1 MQEVIYLSD
10 RKLSQFL
17 PGLRS
22 AWPRQRVSV
31 STPFGGV
38 EVDPA
43 PGPASDL
50 WGRHLLRVVR
60 RVEESARW
68 YTEAGARPGQWIAFE
83 APLNYFVLDGADPT
97 MVFFADTPAKDQP
110 VRLLLHGSVDHL
122 IAGPPAR
129 VTDETRQSGT
139 LVRNLLGSDASAP
152 GALLAALSDDLGAG
166 PDGRRPS
173 LVTALHALLARID
186 AQTHPETA
194 ATMRGYARVTT
205 GFPATKSPGSPGHPG
220 SPGLPG
226 LLVASPLYVEYAE
239 NVEYPEDTEYADA

>member
-1 MQEVIYLSD
+1 MNGAGVQEVIYLSD

-38 EVDPA
+38 EVDPS

-68 YTEAGARPGQWIAFE
+68 YTEAGVRPGQWIAFE

-97 MVFFADTPAKDQP
+97 MVFFADAPEPDRP

-152 GALLAALSDDLGAG
+152 GALLAALSDDLGTG

-205 GFPATKSPGSPGHPG
+205 GFPATK
-220 SPGLPG
+220 LPG
-226 LLVASPLYVEYAE
+226 LLVASPLYVEY
-239 NVEYPEDTEYADA
+239 TDA

>member
-31 STPFGGV
+31 STPFGGM
-38 EVDPA
+38 EVDPS

-60 RVEESARW
+60 RVQESARW
-68 YTEAGARPGQWIAFE
+68 YTESGTRPGQWIAFE
-83 APLNYFVLDGADPT
+83 APLNYFVLEGADPS
-97 MVFFADTPAKDQP
+97 MVFFADAPAAGRP
-110 VRLLLHGSVDHL
+110 VRLLLHGSREHL
-122 IAGPPAR
+122 IAGPLPR
-129 VTDETRQSGT
+129 VTDKTMESGA
-139 LVRNLLGSDASAP
+139 LVRDLLGSDASAP

-173 LVTALHALLARID
+173 LVTALRGLLARID
-186 AQTHPETA
+186 AQTHPEMA
-194 ATMRGYARVTT
+194 ASMRGYARVTT
-205 GFPATKSPGSPGHPG
+205 GFTATDG
-220 SPGLPG
+220 PG
-226 LLVASPLYVEYAE
+226 LLVASPLYVEYDDPA
-239 NVEYPEDTEYADA
+239 

>member
-38 EVDPA
+38 EVDPS

-83 APLNYFVLDGADPT
+83 APLNYFALDGADPT
-97 MVFFADTPAKDQP
+97 MVFFADTPDTPEPDHP

-129 VTDETRQSGT
+129 VTDETRRSGT

-152 GALLAALSDDLGAG
+152 GALLAALSDDHGARPAGRPPSPGGAPPARPPRGGAG
-166 PDGRRPS
+166 GAPP
-173 LVTALHALLARID
+173 
-186 AQTHPETA
+186 
-194 ATMRGYARVTT
+194 
-205 GFPATKSPGSPGHPG
+205 
-220 SPGLPG
+220 
-226 LLVASPLYVEYAE
+226 
-239 NVEYPEDTEYADA
+239 

>member
-1 MQEVIYLSD
+1 MKNGAGVREVIYLSD
-10 RKLSQFL
+10 RKLSRFL

-38 EVDPA
+38 EVDPS

-68 YTEAGARPGQWIAFE
+68 YTEAGVRPGQWIAFE

-97 MVFFADTPAKDQP
+97 MVFFADTPDTPDTPEPDHP

-122 IAGPPAR
+122 IAAPPAR
-129 VTDETRQSGT
+129 VTDETRRSGT

-152 GALLAALSDDLGAG
+152 GALLAALSDDLDAG

-173 LVTALHALLARID
+173 LVGALHALMARVD

-205 GFPATKSPGSPGHPG
+205 GFPAAAK
-220 SPGLPG
+220 LPG
-226 LLVASPLYVEYAE
+226 LLVASPLYVEY
-239 NVEYPEDTEYADA
+239 TDA